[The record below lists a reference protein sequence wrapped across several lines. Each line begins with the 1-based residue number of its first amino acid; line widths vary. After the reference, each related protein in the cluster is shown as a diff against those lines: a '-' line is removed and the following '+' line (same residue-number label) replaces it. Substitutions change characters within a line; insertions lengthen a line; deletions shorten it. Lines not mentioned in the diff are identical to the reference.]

1 MTKKDQ
7 GTLGR
12 MTAPI
17 PTARS
22 GASPAI
28 TTTALSN
35 DTVTIGVG
43 RAISLRLRRYALVL
57 QEQEIVRVTQR
68 EVAERI
74 LSDYL
79 DGRRPAITLPDV
91 EPELTR
97 PINTLALDRNLLFRL
112 KRHALDLAER
122 LGRTVT
128 MREVA
133 EAMFNSVLDEA
144 NIRTSQA
151 SS

>member
-1 MTKKDQ
+1 MAKKDQ
-7 GTLGR
+7 DALGR
-12 MTAPI
+12 MTAPM

-22 GASPAI
+22 GAPPTSA
-28 TTTALSN
+28 TTAVRN

-43 RAISLRLRRYALVL
+43 RVVSLRLKRYALVL
-57 QEQEIVRVTQR
+57 QEQETARVTQR
-68 EVAERI
+68 EVAERM

-79 DGRRPAITLPDV
+79 DGTRPAISLPER
-91 EPELTR
+91 EPKLTR

-112 KRHALDLAER
+112 KRHALDLTER
-122 LGRTVT
+122 YGRTVT

-144 NIRTSQA
+144 HIQTSQA
-151 SS
+151 ST